1 MLLKDVLDQKLKI
14 TIRQEEQM
22 DIQEKIKRNI
32 YSYLKKRN
40 KSLDGLLFKN
50 PENFFKVHDHL
61 EPYHD
66 NIELVVLH
74 EGSDVSKFFNWAYRC
89 NDEIESTVV
98 TKGTIQIPRDGN
110 PIILMSDSQSTG
122 GYPILGNICKV
133 DISKISQI
141 KPNKCIRF
149 KIISL
154 NESNR
159 ILEYEQKKFKSK
171 LSIDLSA

>member
-1 MLLKDVLDQKLKI
+1 
-14 TIRQEEQM
+14 M

-89 NDEIESTVV
+89 NDEIERM
-98 TKGTIQIPRDGN
+98 K
-110 PIILMSDSQSTG
+110 
-122 GYPILGNICKV
+122 KV
-133 DISKISQI
+133 LSKLDCKISQY
-141 KPNKCIRF
+141 
-149 KIISL
+149 
-154 NESNR
+154 ESWYSVIYR
-159 ILEYEQKKFKSK
+159 EQTK
-171 LSIDLSA
+171 

>member
-1 MLLKDVLDQKLKI
+1 MK
-14 TIRQEEQM
+14 M

-40 KSLDGLLFKN
+40 KSLDGLFFKN

-89 NDEIESTVV
+89 NDEIERM
-98 TKGTIQIPRDGN
+98 K
-110 PIILMSDSQSTG
+110 
-122 GYPILGNICKV
+122 KV
-133 DISKISQI
+133 LSKLDCKISQY
-141 KPNKCIRF
+141 
-149 KIISL
+149 
-154 NESNR
+154 ESWYSVIYR
-159 ILEYEQKKFKSK
+159 DHCEKKK
-171 LSIDLSA
+171 LLAMGCPEEDLHLYLKGRK